1 MSRKIKKE
9 ELVKAVEEMVIQA
22 SWELEPETE
31 RLLKQAEKKE
41 SSPSAKTALQ
51 IILEN
56 IQVARK
62 KKKPLCQDTGLS
74 IFFAKIGRE
83 LELDFNL
90 EQAINQGLEKASK
103 IGYLRPSVADP
114 LSRKNT
120 GTNTPAIIHY
130 QLTEGDQLEI
140 ELLLKGA
147 GSENKSLS
155 RVLSPAQGTEGIKSL
170 VLETIK
176 EAGAQSC
183 PPLIVGLGI
192 GGSLEMSALL
202 AKKALLR
209 PAGKKNPDPQLAQL
223 EKELEEEINRL
234 GIGASGLGGEVT
246 CLSVQAEKFFGHI
259 ASLAITINLQC
270 WAHRYA
276 RRVL

>member
-1 MSRKIKKE
+1 MSREIKKE

-22 SWELEPETE
+22 SRELEPETE
-31 RLLKQAEKKE
+31 KLLKQAEKKE

-56 IQVARK
+56 IQLARK

-90 EQAINQGLEKASK
+90 EQAVNQGLEKASK

-130 QLTEGDQLEI
+130 QLSEGDQLEI

>member
-56 IQVARK
+56 IQLARK

>member
-31 RLLKQAEKKE
+31 KLLKQAEKKE

>member
-1 MSRKIKKE
+1 MSRKIHKE
-9 ELVKAVEEMVIQA
+9 NLIKSVEEMVIQA
-22 SWELEPETE
+22 SYELEPETE
-31 RLLKQAEKKE
+31 KLLQQAEKKE
-41 SSPSAKTALQ
+41 TSPSAKTALQ

-56 IQVARK
+56 IQLARE
-62 KKKPLCQDTGLS
+62 KKKPLCQDTGLG
-74 IFFAKIGRE
+74 IFFVKIGRE

-90 EQAINQGLEKASK
+90 EQAINQGLAGASEK
-103 IGYLRPSVADP
+103 GYLRPSVADP

-147 GSENKSLS
+147 GSENKS
-155 RVLSPAQGTEGIKSL
+155 RAEILSPAQGQEGIKSL
-170 VLETIK
+170 VLKTVEQ
-176 EAGAQSC
+176 AGSQSC
-183 PPLIVGLGI
+183 PPLIIGLGI

-202 AKKALLR
+202 AKRALLR
-209 PAGKKNPDPQLAQL
+209 PPGSKNPDPELARL
-223 EKELEEEINRL
+223 EKELKEEINQL
-234 GIGASGLGGEVT
+234 GIGASGLGGELT

-259 ASLAITINLQC
+259 ASLAITVNLQC

-276 RRVL
+276 RVEL